1 MKKKHPSRQPEA
13 INVTDNTAPIK
24 QTIEPD
30 DRLTRA
36 KSMAPLRQMLAFLWP
51 HKSRLIAAGIALIF
65 TAGANLTLGY
75 GVRILIDEGFSGADA
90 SGLYQAVSF
99 ILFVGIAIAIGSMTR
114 FYLVSWLG
122 ERVSADL
129 RSAVFN
135 NLVHLQPSYFET
147 NHSGE
152 IMSRLTTDTT
162 LLQTLIGSSVS
173 LAVRSALT
181 LSGALILMVITNLQL
196 SLVILIA
203 VPVTLIPILIFGR
216 RVRKLSSKSQQSIAE
231 VGSRAGEIFQ
241 SIKVVQSFNREIA
254 EKTGFAQDVE
264 RAFVIARSRVWQRA
278 LLTGFAIVLLMGG
291 MISMMWTGG
300 IDVIEGRMTGGELG
314 AFVFY
319 AVMVGTS
326 FATLAEVW
334 GDLQRAAGASERLME
349 LLQESNTIPDSGS
362 SAIAS
367 GQCLHFDAVQFFYPS
382 RPDIPA
388 LNGFNLTIQPGE
400 SVALVGPSGAGKS
413 TVFELVLRFYD
424 PAKGAIEFGGTDL
437 RALSLTA
444 WRQKIALVPQQPALF
459 SGDILYN
466 IAYGADSPTQASVET
481 AAQMAHA
488 HDFITALPEGYR
500 SDLGAQGV
508 RLSGGQRQRLALAR
522 AILVNPELLLLDE
535 ATSALDTESEW
546 HVQQALTEIMQG
558 RTTII
563 IAHRLS
569 TVMNA
574 DKIVVMNEGQ
584 VVDSGRHEDLI
595 RRCDLYQRLASRQF
609 QSGAEGGAT
618 GNAS

>member
-1 MKKKHPSRQPEA
+1 
-13 INVTDNTAPIK
+13 
-24 QTIEPD
+24 
-30 DRLTRA
+30 
-36 KSMAPLRQMLAFLWP
+36 MAPLRQLLAFLWP
-51 HKSRLIAAGIALIF
+51 HKSRLIAAGVALIF
-65 TAGANLTLGY
+65 TAGAQLTLGY

-90 SGLYQAVSF
+90 TGLYKAISF
-99 ILFVGIAIAIGSMTR
+99 ILMIGVAMAIGSMTR

-173 LAVRSALT
+173 LAVRNALT
-181 LSGALILMVITNLQL
+181 LTGALALMVITNLQL
-196 SLVILIA
+196 SLVILLA

-216 RVRKLSSKSQQSIAE
+216 RVRKLSNKSQQSIAE
-231 VGSRAGEIFQ
+231 VGSHAGEIFQ
-241 SIKVVQSFNREIA
+241 SIKVVQSFNRETA

-278 LLTGFAIVLLMGG
+278 LLTGFAIFLLMGG
-291 MISMMWTGG
+291 MISMMWSGG

-319 AVMVGTS
+319 AVMVGTA

-334 GDLQRAAGASERLME
+334 GDLQRAAGAAERLME
-349 LLQESNTIPDSGS
+349 LLQESSTIPDIGS
-362 SAIAS
+362 NTVTS
-367 GQCLHFDAVQFFYPS
+367 GQRLRFDAVQFFYPS

-388 LNGFNLTIQPGE
+388 LNGFNLTIEPGE

-413 TVFELVLRFYD
+413 TVFELILRFYD
-424 PAKGAIEFGGTDL
+424 PANGTIEFGDKDL
-437 RALSLTA
+437 RALSLTT

-459 SGDILYN
+459 SGDIFYN
-466 IAYGADSPTQASVET
+466 IAYGADNPTQASVES

-488 HDFITALPEGYR
+488 HDFIAALPEGYH

-535 ATSALDTESEW
+535 ATSALDAESEW
-546 HVQQALTEIMQG
+546 HVQQALTEIMRE

-595 RRCDLYQRLASRQF
+595 MRCDLYQRLANRQF
-609 QSGAEGGAT
+609 QTDTTSSMAQSS
-618 GNAS
+618 NNSDPL

>member
-181 LSGALILMVITNLQL
+181 LSGALTLMVITNLQL

-291 MISMMWTGG
+291 MISMMWSGG